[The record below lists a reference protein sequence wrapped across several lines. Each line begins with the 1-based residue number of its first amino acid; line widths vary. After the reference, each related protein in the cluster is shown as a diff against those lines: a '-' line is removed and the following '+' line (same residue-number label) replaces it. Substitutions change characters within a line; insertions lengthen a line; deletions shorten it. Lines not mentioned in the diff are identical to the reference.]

1 MCEPKST
8 SSMGSRGYLIE
19 SRTEDHKRE
28 TITTNAVD
36 TVHNN
41 LCVDVNP
48 VSTQVNG
55 SCGIHSPFGRREQD
69 R

>member
-1 MCEPKST
+1 
-8 SSMGSRGYLIE
+8 MGIHVYLIW
-19 SRTEDHKRE
+19 SRTEDHKRDN
-28 TITTNAVD
+28 ILATNAVD

-41 LCVDVNP
+41 LFVDVNP
-48 VSTQVNG
+48 ESTQVYG